1 MWHGRCAR
9 LYPSP
14 VDLLNEARVAHL
26 ATADQYA
33 RPHVVPIVFVY
44 EHPHLYSP
52 IDAKPKRG
60 TDPRRLRRV
69 QNVVTNGRASVV
81 VDVWDED
88 WSRLRYVL
96 LEGTADLLESGDE
109 RDHAVALL
117 ERKYPQYRALPLADA
132 PVIRVT
138 VERRVDW
145 GPFGTTTSADRTR
158 G

>member
-1 MWHGRCAR
+1 MTT
-9 LYPSP
+9 
-14 VDLLNEARVAHL
+14 ARVARL

-44 EHPHLYSP
+44 EHPHLYTP
-52 IDAKPKRG
+52 IDRKPKRV
-60 TDPRRLRRV
+60 DDWRLLRRV

-81 VDVWDED
+81 IDVWDED

-96 LEGTADLLESGDE
+96 LEGTADVLESGDE
-109 RDHAVALL
+109 RDRALRLL
-117 ERKYPQYRALPLADA
+117 EAKYPQYGALPLGDA

-145 GPFGTTTSADRTR
+145 P
-158 G
+158 

>member
-1 MWHGRCAR
+1 MVQA
-9 LYPSP
+9 
-14 VDLLNEARVAHL
+14 LLDTARVAHM
-26 ATADQYA
+26 ATSDQYA

-44 EHPHLYSP
+44 EDPHLYTP
-52 IDAKPKRG
+52 IDRKPKRV
-60 TDPRRLRRV
+60 DDWRRLRRV
-69 QNVVTNGRASVV
+69 QNVVFNGRASVV

-96 LEGTADLLESGDE
+96 LEGTADVLESGEE
-109 RDHAVALL
+109 RDRAVALL
-117 ERKYPQYRALPLADA
+117 EAKYPQYRSMPLGDA

-145 GPFGTTTSADRTR
+145 DGAGT